1 MLNVILQECFI
12 MLTEIQEYGLL
23 PSAILNRYLLHEA
36 DISRFVDSANK
47 TIMENVKAS
56 PTRLQ
61 TFRKKANLTQKQLA
75 DLSAVSLRMIQLY
88 EQRQNDINKAAA
100 SVINKLA
107 WG

>member
-1 MLNVILQECFI
+1 

-56 PTRLQ
+56 PTRRQ

-75 DLSAVSLRMIQLY
+75 DLSGVSLRMIQLY

-107 WG
+107 WV